1 MAQSINLHPVKIRP
15 TAVYGFG
22 DSTIDSG
29 WFKTEQSPGVYTG
42 DAAYDAL
49 LAMALPANA
58 GKPTTNPGPVSI
70 EVLAS
75 YFSLSAKPANQSGPT
90 MRLAVRAAW
99 EAAKTIQNFF
109 RMPFPP

>member
-1 MAQSINLHPVKIRP
+1 MAQSINLHPIKIRP

-70 EVLAS
+70 LGIV
-75 YFSLSAKPANQSGPT
+75 
-90 MRLAVRAAW
+90 
-99 EAAKTIQNFF
+99 FF
-109 RMPFPP
+109 PLRQTRQPIRDQLCG